1 MCILECLVGRMD
13 PKRGHICTM
22 LPLFWRPQMVAS
34 CHRRPKALCRGPSVL
49 LGDGLHDRQGRQTKP
64 SLPQVLV
71 SLFDPP
77 PPSAPPKQRL
87 LLGHRKWFLD
97 LDFAAIVDDDVFEGL
112 VARVGRCP
120 LDFLNHILEDKEDTG
135 G

>member
-1 MCILECLVGRMD
+1 M
-13 PKRGHICTM
+13 
-22 LPLFWRPQMVAS
+22 
-34 CHRRPKALCRGPSVL
+34 L

-71 SLFDPP
+71 SLFN
-77 PPSAPPKQRL
+77 PPSPKQRL
-87 LLGHRKWFLD
+87 LLGHRKCFLN
-97 LDFAAIVDDDVFEGL
+97 LDFAAIVDGDVFEGL